1 MFAEENYLAVW
12 ENLESFH
19 WFFRHDLLNP
29 LKKTR
34 VFWVVR
40 WGNEMVMTEEKNVH
54 ASYIFF
60 TWGRDVIAK
69 WGNGSKEI
77 AGRL

>member
-1 MFAEENYLAVW
+1 MNKISRNQPITTY
-12 ENLESFH
+12 
-19 WFFRHDLLNP
+19 RRDLLNP
-29 LKKTR
+29 LKKAR
-34 VFWVVR
+34 VLWVVR
-40 WGNEMVMTEEKNVH
+40 WGNDMVMTEEKNVN

-60 TWGRDVIAK
+60 TWGRNVIAK

>member
-1 MFAEENYLAVW
+1 MNKISRNQPITTYRRD
-12 ENLESFH
+12 H
-19 WFFRHDLLNP
+19 LNP
-29 LKKTR
+29 LKKAR
-34 VFWVVR
+34 VLWVVR
-40 WGNEMVMTEEKNVH
+40 WGNDMVMTEEKNVN
-54 ASYIFF
+54 AYSYIFF